1 MKLSEKLDAF
11 HKRSEIYVCYPMS
24 IFGIM
29 MFISFFISPF
39 FNIQMIMICGAVVL
53 LAIPL
58 FAYMLI
64 GFLILLLRELN
75 L

>member
-1 MKLSEKLDAF
+1 MKLYEKLDAF
-11 HKRSEIYVCYPMS
+11 HKRSEIYLYYPIF

-39 FNIQMIMICGAVVL
+39 FNIQMIMICSAVVL
-53 LAIPL
+53 LAVPL
-58 FAYMLI
+58 FVYMSI
-64 GFLILLLRELN
+64 GLLVLLLQELN